1 MFETEAEQ
9 PVEEKKRANLIVGV
23 LGLLALGLIGAVIWI
38 ATSKPKEQ
46 PPLPNAVRTGTA
58 DFDNYKSK
66 VELEMLE
73 TVVHPNMIGL
83 KQYQIKARLT
93 NRGER
98 TLTGVEVVGKMF
110 GLDDRLITEGIGV
123 PIPRIRPEPLKPGET
138 IKFSVKIEPPAKV
151 SEDDIKNFA
160 VELRGLQF

>member
-1 MFETEAEQ
+1 
-9 PVEEKKRANLIVGV
+9 

-46 PPLPNAVRTGTA
+46 PPLPNAVRAGAA

-66 VELEMLE
+66 VEVEMLE

-110 GLDDRLITEGIGV
+110 GLDDRLITEGSAF
-123 PIPRIRPEPLKPGET
+123 RSRA
-138 IKFSVKIEPPAKV
+138 F
-151 SEDDIKNFA
+151 
-160 VELRGLQF
+160 GLNRSSRVRL